1 MANTGNSPEQ
11 WRRIALDLAA
21 NNGGKLPSFR
31 RLGEMNLAALR
42 TAFRRVPEII
52 EGIEREWEPRGSR
65 TRTVDKWV
73 KVAEAIAENNGGV
86 LPSHHGLQSQGYG
99 GLVMSMTRYRS
110 SFDHVKKSAK

>member
-1 MANTGNSPEQ
+1 MANNGNTPEQ
-11 WRRIALDLAA
+11 WRQIALDLAA

-42 TAFRRVPEII
+42 TAFRRLPEII

-73 KVAEAIAENNGGV
+73 KVAESIAKNNDGV
-86 LPSHHGLQSQGYG
+86 LPSHHVLQSMGYG
-99 GLVMSMTRYRS
+99 GLVMSMTRYRA
-110 SFDHVKKSAK
+110 SFYHVKKTAK